1 MEKQDYFLKQEKSY
15 GLTMSVYHAVQNAN
29 REQSTLKQLFSV
41 ELKQPDPQWKDKK
54 NWSNYYDNII
64 FILISLSF
72 PKQIYL
78 YEMVMLFRRES
89 LIYPRRDVIFTMK
102 ICFIPNS
109 NHHTTNLHQT
119 NYVILVFLKLRVLL
133 LTDVRNVQ
141 CYFQLLIYVSY
152 HVCLCFQILLVTILN
167 LCYFSGSHQ
176 TSIS

>member
-1 MEKQDYFLKQEKSY
+1 M
-15 GLTMSVYHAVQNAN
+15 
-29 REQSTLKQLFSV
+29 

-54 NWSNYYDNII
+54 NRCNYYVNII
-64 FILISLSF
+64 FIWISLSF

-78 YEMVMLFRRES
+78 HEIVILFRRES

-102 ICFIPNS
+102 ISFIPNS

-119 NYVILVFLKLRVLL
+119 NYVILFFFLKLRVLL

-176 TSIS
+176 TAIS

>member
-1 MEKQDYFLKQEKSY
+1 
-15 GLTMSVYHAVQNAN
+15 MSVYHAVQNAN

-119 NYVILVFLKLRVLL
+119 NYVILFFFKVKSIVIDGCKKCTVLL
-133 LTDVRNVQ
+133 SAFNICIISCLFVFSNFT
-141 CYFQLLIYVSY
+141 CYYS
-152 HVCLCFQILLVTILN
+152 
-167 LCYFSGSHQ
+167 
-176 TSIS
+176 